1 MSLWK
6 RINLT
11 AWGVLAVHGFAV
23 AQDVVLRDSIDEIT
37 VQGDARA
44 KDVRSTAPIFSLN
57 GKDFRSMGLTDIA
70 EALRHLPSVTLRDYG
85 GAGGMKTVSVR
96 GFGAGHTG
104 VVYDGVAL
112 SDCQTG
118 HIDLSRYSL
127 DNIRSLSLAIG
138 DNEDIFVPA
147 KNAASAATLH
157 INTLRLPSQ
166 DTDFHLTAQM
176 KTGPWGITNP
186 FLRMEKNVSERVGVS
201 LTGDYFYAENDYP
214 YTIKNVTV
222 TQKARRNNNWMSA
235 GHAEAN
241 VVMKPTESNMINLK
255 LYYYDSNRRLPGDV
269 NYYVN
274 ESKEQEHDQ
283 NFFAQLGYKQGW
295 HSEKNALTL
304 ACTAKFNY
312 SFVDYRDPSYAGGI
326 MDHKYWQREAYTS
339 ARLLYET
346 GKAWAFCYAA
356 DYSFNNLSGSDQ
368 TVYRDPFRHT
378 VLQSLTAKY
387 HLGRFTAIARALYSL
402 YYNGA
407 TAGASADDIS
417 HLSPSLSVNYRLMRD
432 EELYLRLSY
441 KDIFRSPSFNEQ
453 YYKHYGSTT
462 LKPECTRQINLGV
475 TWSHQYGNASVFTL
489 TADAYHNRVT
499 DKIVA
504 VPQTMFMWTN
514 VNLGKVRSWGT
525 DITGHVIHRLSERH
539 SMLFSCNYSY
549 QNIVNRTD
557 KASPYYGL
565 QIAYTPEHL
574 GGASIAWENP
584 WTNIAV
590 SATGVSQRW
599 ANNEHYQGTDMK
611 GYAEFGITA
620 YRDIRAGKT
629 LLSLRLD
636 VKNLLGKQYEVVR
649 FYPMPGR
656 SWLLTLAFKTEN
668 SHK

>member
-1 MSLWK
+1 M
-6 RINLT
+6 LT
-11 AWGVLAVHGFAV
+11 
-23 AQDVVLRDSIDEIT
+23 
-37 VQGDARA
+37 
-44 KDVRSTAPIFSLN
+44 
-57 GKDFRSMGLTDIA
+57 
-70 EALRHLPSVTLRDYG
+70 Y
-85 GAGGMKTVSVR
+85 
-96 GFGAGHTG
+96 
-104 VVYDGVAL
+104 
-112 SDCQTG
+112 
-118 HIDLSRYSL
+118 
-127 DNIRSLSLAIG
+127 
-138 DNEDIFVPA
+138 
-147 KNAASAATLH
+147 
-157 INTLRLPSQ
+157 
-166 DTDFHLTAQM
+166 
-176 KTGPWGITNP
+176 
-186 FLRMEKNVSERVGVS
+186 
-201 LTGDYFYAENDYP
+201 
-214 YTIKNVTV
+214 
-222 TQKARRNNNWMSA
+222 
-235 GHAEAN
+235 
-241 VVMKPTESNMINLK
+241 
-255 LYYYDSNRRLPGDV
+255 
-269 NYYVN
+269 
-274 ESKEQEHDQ
+274 
-283 NFFAQLGYKQGW
+283 
-295 HSEKNALTL
+295 
-304 ACTAKFNY
+304 
-312 SFVDYRDPSYAGGI
+312 
-326 MDHKYWQREAYTS
+326 
-339 ARLLYET
+339 
-346 GKAWAFCYAA
+346 
-356 DYSFNNLSGSDQ
+356 
-368 TVYRDPFRHT
+368 
-378 VLQSLTAKY
+378 
-387 HLGRFTAIARALYSL
+387 
-402 YYNGA
+402 
-407 TAGASADDIS
+407 

-557 KASPYYGL
+557 KASQYYGL

-656 SWLLTLAFKTEN
+656 SWLLTLAIKTGN